1 MGQASRATDRRSS
14 LYWTLCSGASR
25 GARIILRTIIVFSRT
40 PGVCVCVITQAVRQ
54 GCWKDRNDEKPKFKL
69 ATNSPQPLAVLS
81 DARPRRRVK
90 PRPCTALPSTSGK
103 RQGGRRKTLTYPAGA
118 LISMFSQFRKRGRLA
133 PVREFEQIIPFMASL
148 ACSEAVRRF
157 EPMNGPDPGNE
168 RGDRLGDLNL

>member
-1 MGQASRATDRRSS
+1 MNALTYSWLLASLIVLPRFTRSRNNFEKHYRLLADAWSVYDNQAA
-14 LYWTLCSGASR
+14 
-25 GARIILRTIIVFSRT
+25 
-40 PGVCVCVITQAVRQ
+40 RQ
-54 GCWKDRNDEKPKFKL
+54 GCWKARNETKSQTSNQQRIF
-69 ATNSPQPLAVLS
+69 
-81 DARPRRRVK
+81 RRVG
-90 PRPCTALPSTSGK
+90 RPLRRAAKTARTRGTHATSGK